1 MVWQQFHIYFTIL
14 QTDTTMTVTIKDVAR
29 HTGLSQS
36 TVSRALNQSGY
47 VSAETQRRVDEAVA
61 ELGYQPNWLARGLKG
76 QPSRL
81 VGLIVPEVSSLYD
94 NLIIQSVSTMLHQNN
109 YGMMLCINNE
119 DAEVDLWYLQA
130 LKEKHVDGIIYVH
143 PLSGSNSAFVR
154 DLARQGIPIIELN
167 RRREEDLLDGVLAD
181 NVQGAYQITNYLI
194 GLGHCRIGLI
204 MGQTELTTGQNRLAG
219 YRHALHE
226 ASIPIDPALIRV
238 GSFTQEH
245 GEAGTRDLLQ
255 IDARPSAI
263 LAGSNRI
270 LLGLLKVLNEQN
282 LHIPDDMSVAAFNDT
297 EWLSMWNPPITT
309 VDIAT
314 EEMARL
320 SVDLL
325 LRRISSASREN
336 KPRTYLLSTT
346 LLERAS
352 CKKVNHAGG

>member
-1 MVWQQFHIYFTIL
+1 
-14 QTDTTMTVTIKDVAR
+14 MTVTIKDVAR
-29 HTGLSQS
+29 HAGLSQS

-47 VSAETQRRVDEAVA
+47 VSEETQRRVDTAVA
-61 ELGYQPNWLARGLKG
+61 ELGYEPNWLARSLKG

-81 VGLIVPEVSSLYD
+81 VGLIVPEVTSLYD
-94 NLIIQSVSTMLHQNN
+94 NLIIQSVSTILHQNN

-119 DAEVDLWYLQA
+119 DAEVDLWYLKA

-143 PLSGSNSAFVR
+143 PLGGNNSSFIR
-154 DLARQGIPIIELN
+154 DLVKQGIPIIELN

-194 GLGHCRIGLI
+194 GLGHQRIGLI
-204 MGQTELTTGQNRLAG
+204 MGQSELTTGQNRLTG
-219 YRHALHE
+219 YRHALNE
-226 ASIPIDPALIRV
+226 AGIPIDPALIRI

-245 GEAGTRDLLQ
+245 GEAGTRELLQ
-255 IDARPSAI
+255 LETRPESDTGSPEAASGSPSAI

-270 LLGLLKVLNEQN
+270 LLGLLKVLNEQAIR
-282 LHIPDDMSVAAFNDT
+282 IPDDMSVAAFNDT

-320 SVDLL
+320 SVELL
-325 LRRISSASREN
+325 LRRISSSAKEY

-346 LLERAS
+346 LIERES
-352 CKKVNHAGG
+352 CKKVNRSGG

>member
-1 MVWQQFHIYFTIL
+1 
-14 QTDTTMTVTIKDVAR
+14 MTVTIKDVAR
-29 HTGLSQS
+29 HTGLSQA

-47 VSAETQRRVDEAVA
+47 VSAETQRRVDEAIA

-76 QPSRL
+76 QPTRL

-119 DAEVDLWYLQA
+119 DPEVDLWYLKA

-143 PLSGSNSAFVR
+143 PLGGSNSSFVR
-154 DLARQGIPIIELN
+154 DLAKQGIPIIELN

-194 GLGHCRIGLI
+194 GLGHQRIGLI
-204 MGQTELTTGQNRLAG
+204 MGQSELTTGQNRLTG
-219 YRHALHE
+219 YRHALNE
-226 ASIPIDPALIRV
+226 AGIPIDPALIRI

-245 GEAGTRDLLQ
+245 GEAGARELLQ
-255 IDARPSAI
+255 LGARPEAAAGSPSAI

-282 LHIPDDMSVAAFNDT
+282 IRIPDDISVAAFNDT
-297 EWLSMWNPPITT
+297 EWLSMWHPPITT

-320 SVDLL
+320 SVELL
-325 LRRISSASREN
+325 LRRISSSPKEY
-336 KPRTYLLSTT
+336 KPRTYLLSTS
-346 LLERAS
+346 LLERKS
-352 CKKVNHAGG
+352 CKKVIPASG